1 MKKILKVIMTLILI
15 CSCFYLAIS
24 LFMNHLIINDMVP
37 TVVKS
42 TAVTNA
48 LEDTCQNVLSMMNM
62 DESQSQAL
70 VSSLQQDEKT
80 QELVNEY
87 IDTVLNNQSSTL
99 DETLLKQVLEDKKD
113 EVYSILNPSINE
125 EAFTTLYDQA
135 INQMDL
141 QGLQDKVLSRVE
153 NTMEQSGETYKIV
166 KKVYSFKNSTHI
178 ISVQE
183 RLITKCLSVSYMVCG
198 IMTFLISFAIILGL
212 TAMASSTMTIQLT
225 SIKYMYICGASYF
238 FVGIILLI
246 VNAFLKKKNHYH
258 YYY

>member
-1 MKKILKVIMTLILI
+1 MTLILI

-70 VSSLQQDEKT
+70 VSSYNKMKT

-141 QGLQDKVLSRVE
+141 QGLQDKVLS
-153 NTMEQSGETYKIV
+153 Q
-166 KKVYSFKNSTHI
+166 
-178 ISVQE
+178 
-183 RLITKCLSVSYMVCG
+183 
-198 IMTFLISFAIILGL
+198 
-212 TAMASSTMTIQLT
+212 
-225 SIKYMYICGASYF
+225 
-238 FVGIILLI
+238 
-246 VNAFLKKKNHYH
+246 
-258 YYY
+258 

>member
-1 MKKILKVIMTLILI
+1 MKKILKVIMTLVLI

-99 DETLLKQVLEDKKD
+99 DETLLKQVLEDKKN

-125 EAFTTLYDQA
+125 ETFTTLYDQA

-166 KKVYSFKNSTHI
+166 KKVW
-178 ISVQE
+178 V
-183 RLITKCLSVSYMVCG
+183 TK
-198 IMTFLISFAIILGL
+198 
-212 TAMASSTMTIQLT
+212 
-225 SIKYMYICGASYF
+225 
-238 FVGIILLI
+238 
-246 VNAFLKKKNHYH
+246 
-258 YYY
+258 

>member
-1 MKKILKVIMTLILI
+1 MKKILKVIMTLVLI

-48 LEDTCQNVLSMMNM
+48 LEDTCQNVLSMMN
-62 DESQSQAL
+62 
-70 VSSLQQDEKT
+70 
-80 QELVNEY
+80 

-99 DETLLKQVLEDKKD
+99 DETLLKQVLEDKKN

-125 EAFTTLYDQA
+125 ETFTTLYDQA

-178 ISVQE
+178 IVSAILLVISTAYLIFISVQE

-198 IMTFLISFAIILGL
+198 IMTFLISFCLSQLSVILSTRFFPIPGTSRSRFTSVSII
-212 TAMASSTMTIQLT
+212 SSV
-225 SIKYMYICGASYF
+225 SVPNC
-238 FVGIILLI
+238 
-246 VNAFLKKKNHYH
+246 
-258 YYY
+258 

>member
-125 EAFTTLYDQA
+125 ETFTTLYDQA

-178 ISVQE
+178 ICE
-183 RLITKCLSVSYMVCG
+183 CYFI
-198 IMTFLISFAIILGL
+198 
-212 TAMASSTMTIQLT
+212 
-225 SIKYMYICGASYF
+225 SYF
-238 FVGIILLI
+238 YSLSYFYFSSREIDYKMFISKLYGLWNYDILDFFYDNFRINSNGIFYNDNSI
-246 VNAFLKKKNHYH
+246 NFY
-258 YYY
+258 

>member
-125 EAFTTLYDQA
+125 ETFTTLYDQA

-153 NTMEQSGETYKIV
+153 NTME
-166 KKVYSFKNSTHI
+166 
-178 ISVQE
+178 
-183 RLITKCLSVSYMVCG
+183 
-198 IMTFLISFAIILGL
+198 
-212 TAMASSTMTIQLT
+212 
-225 SIKYMYICGASYF
+225 
-238 FVGIILLI
+238 
-246 VNAFLKKKNHYH
+246 
-258 YYY
+258 